1 MVDSASE
8 GPPVHPDS
16 TRANAP
22 ASDPMAP
29 VVAAPAVRI
38 PPAPVTASDADN
50 LHGSSAPSETADLVE
65 EAVDDASL
73 EPDALETTADRSTP
87 DDAPYDPMVHTETSD
102 MLEEALE
109 ISRDCVLLADLT
121 GVIQANRED
130 LVNEAIPEA
139 VDSIIQDVAALILG
153 VSASPDAAVVS
164 SRPTPTPTASPPNP
178 GLSKSAPASSRGAAM
193 PMVPEHHEFDVW
205 CAAQS
210 RTPPVA
216 AQNQPDVARTS
227 SIPPLRPHKRQA
239 SSSDPSRAKR
249 SRPST
254 SSTTRIPSVPKAGMS
269 SVNNSS
275 AETARQSRRE
285 K

>member
-8 GPPVHPDS
+8 GPSVHPES

-22 ASDPMAP
+22 ASDP
-29 VVAAPAVRI
+29 VAPAVAALAART
-38 PPAPVTASDADN
+38 PPAPAVASDADN
-50 LHGSSAPSETADLVE
+50 LHGSSAPSKTADLME
-65 EAVDDASL
+65 EAVLDASL
-73 EPDALETTADRSTP
+73 EPDAMEAAADRSTP
-87 DDAPYDPMVHTETSD
+87 DDAPYDPMVHTKTSD

-121 GVIQANRED
+121 GVIQANGED

-139 VDSIIQDVAALILG
+139 ADSIIRDVAASILG
-153 VSASPDAAVVS
+153 VSATPDTAVAS
-164 SRPTPTPTASPPNP
+164 SWPTPTPFASPPNP
-178 GLSKSAPASSRGAAM
+178 GLSKSALAGSRRAAM
-193 PMVPEHHEFDVW
+193 PMVPEHHEFDEW
-205 CAAQS
+205 CATQS
-210 RTPPVA
+210 RTPPVV
-216 AQNQPDVARTS
+216 AQNQPAVARTS
-227 SIPPLRPHKRQA
+227 SVLPPRPHKHQA

-275 AETARQSRRE
+275 AETARQSHRE